1 MNWGTKLVLGMAA
14 FMSFIIGMVVYMF
27 KQHGNDALVEDDYYE
42 KGINYD
48 KEYDANSN
56 TLNDDAAPII
66 KLSNTQLILQL
77 KDAADYQLTLMRP
90 SAKEKDVKSSGR
102 TIGDANLIIVDAAKL
117 DKGLWSLKLEWRSN
131 GKNYQFKKDVTI

>member
-1 MNWGTKLVLGMAA
+1 MNWGTKLVLGMAI

-27 KQHGNDALVEDDYYE
+27 KHHGNDALVEEDYYE

-48 KEYDANSN
+48 KEYDAKSN
-56 TLNDDAAPII
+56 TLNDEATPEI
-66 KLSNTQLILQL
+66 KQSQSQLIIQL

-90 SAKEKDVKSSGR
+90 SAKEKDVKSNGK
-102 TIGDANLIIVDAAKL
+102 TIGDENLIIIEAGSL

-131 GKNYQFKKDVTI
+131 GKDYLFTKDITI

>member
-27 KQHGNDALVEDDYYE
+27 KQHGNDSLVEEDYYE

-48 KEYDANSN
+48 REYEAKSN
-56 TLNDDAAPII
+56 TLNDDATPEI
-66 KLSNTQLILQL
+66 KQSQSQLIIQL

-90 SAKEKDVKSSGR
+90 SAKEKDVKSSGK
-102 TIGDANLIIVDAAKL
+102 TIDDGNLIIIEAGNL

-131 GKNYQFKKDVTI
+131 GKDYMYTKDIRI